1 MSLAI
6 AAVVMVVTELIGSP
20 GGIGYFI
27 LDSQR
32 TFKILDMWSGIV
44 MLGVLG
50 FLLQSRI
57 PAGRVPRP
65 RLAPQEKRLG
75 A

>member
-1 MSLAI
+1 
-6 AAVVMVVTELIGSP
+6 MVVTEMIGSP

-32 TFKILDMWSGIV
+32 TFKVLDMWSGIV

-50 FLLQSRI
+50 YLLNLGFRLVET
-57 PAGRVPRP
+57 RV
-65 RLAPQEKRLG
+65 LDWHHMKNA
-75 A
+75 